1 MMLTK
6 AMLKWCYKFLMQN
19 VTTCICRCCQI
30 GLCPT
35 QSPDLFGMSSAYLT
49 ASSFIVTDQQPTM
62 HCNMGDTTDQNTSNT
77 PFSNLIVHKQVCVC
91 VCTIS
96 EAILC
101 RLGRFPPLLRSCCSH
116 YNQCSTMLPPLQADV
131 HQGVSPILFH
141 YCYCRRSLC
150 CWEYMWTFTHVMSK
164 M

>member
-1 MMLTK
+1 MWQLVFVDVVRSVSVRRNRLICLVCQAHTSQH
-6 AMLKWCYKFLMQN
+6 LVLLWQTNNQQCI
-19 VTTCICRCCQI
+19 TTWGIQQI
-30 GLCPT
+30 RTHPT
-35 QSPDLFGMSSAYLT
+35 
-49 ASSFIVTDQQPTM
+49 
-62 HCNMGDTTDQNTSNT
+62 H
-77 PFSNLIVHKQVCVC
+77 PFKPYCAQTRVCVC
-91 VCTIS
+91 VWVCTIS
-96 EAILC
+96 KAILC

-131 HQGVSPILFH
+131 HQGVPPILFH

>member
-6 AMLKWCYKFLMQN
+6 AMLKCCHKFLMQN

-77 PFSNLIVHKQVCVC
+77 PFSNLIVHKQECVC
-91 VCTIS
+91 VC
-96 EAILC
+96 EC
-101 RLGRFPPLLRSCCSH
+101 VPYQKQSCVASGDFHHYLDPAALIITSAPQCCHRCKQMFTKVSH
-116 YNQCSTMLPPLQADV
+116 QYCSTIATAVEACVAGNICGLLLM
-131 HQGVSPILFH
+131 
-141 YCYCRRSLC
+141 
-150 CWEYMWTFTHVMSK
+150 
-164 M
+164 